1 MTAEA
6 GTTLTAPRAHPTAI
20 KQWAALT
27 SRQVKIMFTKGEII
41 IAVIAPL
48 IFTLGFYLPL
58 KFVMKLQGI
67 DYAQFVMAIIVL
79 QTMAFTMNASASF
92 AAFES
97 MMGFTSRLRTMP
109 IAVLVPL
116 ASRTSAGLFRS
127 VVTLGAAIGYG
138 YLIGFRLSGGLWQSV
153 LFCAFALAV
162 GTVLSLGADALGM
175 LTKSPQSVSQAL
187 TLPTLI
193 FGMLSCGFVPET
205 GFPEWIRPFVRN
217 QPVSQFSFALRDLT
231 DDGITWSVIWPGIA
245 WLAGLA
251 AILVPLA
258 VWASARRE

>member
-1 MTAEA
+1 MTAA
-6 GTTLTAPRAHPTAI
+6 STHSHARPRPTAFG
-20 KQWAALT
+20 QWAALT
-27 SRQVKIMFTKGEII
+27 ERRVKTMLTKGDILI
-41 IAVIAPL
+41 SVIAPL

-67 DYAQFVMAIIVL
+67 DYAQFVMAIIIL
-79 QTMAFTMNASASF
+79 QTMAFTMNASASY
-92 AAFES
+92 AAFEA
-97 MMGFTSRLRTMP
+97 MTGFTSRMQTMP
-109 IAVLVPL
+109 VSSLVPL
-116 ASRTSAGLFRS
+116 ASRTTAGLFRS
-127 VVTLGAAIGYG
+127 VITLGAAIGYG
-138 YLIGFRLSGGLWQSV
+138 YIIGFRLSGGIGQTV

-231 DDGITWSVIWPGIA
+231 DDGITWNVIWPAVG
-245 WLAGLA
+245 WLAGLSA
-251 AILVPLA
+251 LLVPLA
-258 VWASARRE
+258 IWASARRE